1 MKTLIVILIL
11 ALGGCSTSGTN
22 QLSADE
28 SSISKIY
35 WSDGDSGRLD
45 GVPFRLKDVDAPETG
60 GVGAA
65 IGGAK
70 CEKERELGYL
80 AKEFVVTLT
89 ANAALTINRSYGP
102 DRYNRIVVD
111 LNADGIDVAEAG
123 IEAGHLEPWAHDS
136 NGKSFSAK
144 PNWCE

>member
-1 MKTLIVILIL
+1 MLIL
-11 ALGGCSTSGTN
+11 ALGGCSINGSN
-22 QLSADE
+22 QIPADD
-28 SSISKIY
+28 SSISNIY

-80 AKEFVVTLT
+80 AKEFMVTLT
-89 ANAALTINRSYGP
+89 ANAALTITHN
-102 DRYNRIVVD
+102 
-111 LNADGIDVAEAG
+111 
-123 IEAGHLEPWAHDS
+123 
-136 NGKSFSAK
+136 
-144 PNWCE
+144 